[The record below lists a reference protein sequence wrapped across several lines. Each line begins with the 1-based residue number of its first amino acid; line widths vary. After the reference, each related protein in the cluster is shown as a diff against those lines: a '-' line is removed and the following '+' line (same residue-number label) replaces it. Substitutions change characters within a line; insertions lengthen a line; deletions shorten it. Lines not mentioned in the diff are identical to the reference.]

1 MKKFFLTAVIGLAGI
16 HFGFSQ
22 TKTVTVDAND
32 ALNNNTKI
40 VAQTSVG
47 QSFFTGHQIGT
58 GYYYAGGI
66 FRAITDN
73 NNNAANYYYDGITNG
88 TTNFSVRADGQGYF
102 AAAIGIGVNA
112 PAARLHIFNQY
123 DVNQT
128 TALKM
133 FYQGTW
139 GTPTYASNFRFI
151 DLNSTESGK
160 VLQVNGTG
168 VGIGY
173 DPPAWSSADKL
184 YVSGNV
190 GIGTNTPKEA
200 LSVNGNIRSK
210 QIKVEIA
217 NWPDYVFKPN
227 YKLPSLNE
235 IKSYIELNQHLPDIP
250 SEEDVVK
257 NGLNLGEM
265 NRLLLKKVEE
275 LTIYLIEKD
284 KVISEQQHKL
294 TEQEKINK
302 SNEERLKRIE
312 KLLRTADD
320 VK

>member
-1 MKKFFLTAVIGLAGI
+1 MKRTLLTALTISAGVHMALA
-16 HFGFSQ
+16 Q

-58 GYYYAGGI
+58 GYYYGAGI

-102 AAAIGIGVNA
+102 AATIGIGVSA

-123 DVNQT
+123 DANQT

-139 GTPTYASNFRFI
+139 NTPAYASNFRFI
-151 DLNSTESGK
+151 DLSSTENGK

-173 DPPAWSSADKL
+173 DPPAWSSSDKL
-184 YVSGNV
+184 YISGNV

-200 LSVNGNIRSK
+200 LSVNGNIRAK
-210 QIKVEIA
+210 QIKVEIT
-217 NWPDYVFKPN
+217 NWPDYVFKPT
-227 YKLPSLNE
+227 YQLPSLTE
-235 IKSYIELNQHLPDIP
+235 VKTYIDQNQHLPEIP
-250 SEEDVVK
+250 SEQEIAKDGQ
-257 NGLNLGEM
+257 NIGEM
-265 NRLLLKKVEE
+265 NKLLLKKVEE
-275 LTIYLIEKD
+275 LTLYLIE
-284 KVISEQQHKL
+284 Q
-294 TEQEKINK
+294 N
-302 SNEERLKRIE
+302 KRIE
-312 KLLRTADD
+312 KLELQIN
-320 VK
+320 KSHE